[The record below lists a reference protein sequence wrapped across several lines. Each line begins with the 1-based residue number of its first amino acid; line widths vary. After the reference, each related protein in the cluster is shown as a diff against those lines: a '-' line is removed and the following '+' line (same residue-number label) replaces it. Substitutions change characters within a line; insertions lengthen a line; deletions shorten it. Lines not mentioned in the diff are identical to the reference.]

1 MPDKYYRPAL
11 LLIILFRMMSC
22 NNHCEAQTTGYFLY
36 HIFLITDTND
46 TIPALVQF
54 GNEFNMQYTLTSTDT
69 SGNPLTIYTPR
80 DIKKFYYIVNTD
92 TTWYISKESPI
103 DGIGVFMKLLI
114 RGRIDLYQLIVP
126 DKQKS
131 PMNYKVEYFLWKNGW
146 QLPAITYDD
155 EVGSLLAHFSN
166 CFQLQYKIK
175 SHEYGIAQF
184 RKILAEYEN
193 CELINK
199 YDFTGE

>member
-1 MPDKYYRPAL
+1 
-11 LLIILFRMMSC
+11 
-22 NNHCEAQTTGYFLY
+22 
-36 HIFLITDTND
+36 
-46 TIPALVQF
+46 
-54 GNEFNMQYTLTSTDT
+54 
-69 SGNPLTIYTPR
+69 
-80 DIKKFYYIVNTD
+80 
-92 TTWYISKESPI
+92 
-103 DGIGVFMKLLI
+103 
-114 RGRIDLYQLIVP
+114 
-126 DKQKS
+126 
-131 PMNYKVEYFLWKNGW
+131 MNYKVEYFLWKNGW